1 MNTYQKNK
9 YRNFVWILLSFNII
23 FWLSAIITRGDSIS
37 LYFLSDSKDTYMD
50 YFNMLSNIE
59 GLDPYY
65 ANANYPALA
74 FVIWRLFYRIV
85 PWNES
90 NTVGY
95 FLRET
100 QAAQLGFILFML
112 FCIIMIW
119 ELSKLYSEDK
129 GIYKLLFPVCI
140 ITSGPV
146 LFTIERGNIII
157 LSFIFSFIFLLL
169 YDSEK
174 KELRYFAY
182 LCLSIAAGIK
192 IYPAVLGILVLSKR
206 RYKESILLIGMGI
219 IIFIVP
225 FFAFDG
231 LDSFLT
237 MIKGIFISSS
247 DTLSWGY
254 GYNFSFNNLIRMIQG
269 LMGNYVEGTHPT
281 FLLIPAFI
289 SALVYIL
296 NKETWKKVFALVIFM
311 IWIPGFSYT
320 YVLIFMI
327 LPLVLFLK
335 APNSSFDFLYT
346 IFFVCIMGIWC
357 LPKIEYINY
366 LNGDEFRWYLTYGML
381 IVNLIIVLFS
391 VLLIYDGIKN
401 RIQIGRKH
409 ITDKHELVSKVH
421 E

>member
-1 MNTYQKNK
+1 MKKLENK
-9 YRNFVWILLSFNII
+9 YRMFIFGLLGFNLV
-23 FWLSAIITRGDSIS
+23 FWCTALITRGNSLA
-37 LYFLSDSKDTYMD
+37 LYFTSDLKDTYMD

-74 FVIWRLFYRIV
+74 FVIWRLFYRMV

-100 QAAQLGFILFML
+100 QSAQLGFILFML

-157 LSFIFSFIFLLL
+157 LSFVFSFLFLLL

-174 KELRYFAY
+174 KELRYFSY

-192 IYPAVLGILVLSKR
+192 IYPAVLGILVLSKK
-206 RYKESILLIGMGI
+206 RYKESLLLIGMGI
-219 IIFIVP
+219 IMFIVP

-231 LDSFLT
+231 WDSFLT
-237 MIKGIFISSS
+237 MMKGIFISSS
-247 DTLSWGY
+247 DSLAWGY
-254 GYNFSFNNLIRMIQG
+254 GYNFSFSNFIRILFGFWGIYIENVNL
-269 LMGNYVEGTHPT
+269 V
-281 FLLIPAFI
+281 FLGIPFAICILIYAF
-289 SALVYIL
+289 
-296 NKETWKKVFALVIFM
+296 NKETWKKVFALILFM
-311 IWIPGFSYT
+311 LWIPGFSYT
-320 YVLIFMI
+320 YVLVFMI

-335 APNSSFDFLYT
+335 TEKASFDCIYT
-346 IFFVCIMGIWC
+346 IAFICIMGTWC
-357 LPKIEYINY
+357 LPKIDYINY
-366 LNGDEFRWYLTYGML
+366 LNGNEFKFYLTYGTL